1 MGVPLKNPPVYF
13 TVAQV
18 KFNAVLKLSEFLPTI
33 QEQFRLNGYPD
44 YQPGKFMVFDLI
56 FGNDAKPVPNQHI
69 QEVHAFRNVEKTV
82 SFVLETEKL
91 TLQSTSYGRFED
103 FSVQFLKGMAIVH
116 DAVNLE
122 FVDRVGM
129 RYLDRVWPASDD
141 RLEDY
146 LVPEARA
153 LSSVAA
159 GIPLRSMC
167 EALNKFGDI
176 QVLSRVL
183 TLDSALAFPP
193 DMNPGDMAI
202 DPRLSAFNGR
212 HAILDFDGFREGRE
226 SFSAESV
233 GKHLTTIHEHI
244 TKAFHATVTP
254 HAMTVWNQ

>member
-33 QEQFRLNGYPD
+33 QERFRLNGYPD
-44 YQPGKFMVFDLI
+44 YQAGQVMVFELI
-56 FGNDAKPVPNQHI
+56 IDNGGKPVPKQHI
-69 QEVHAFRNVEKTV
+69 QEVHAFRNIEKTV

-103 FSVQFLKGMAIVH
+103 FSAKFLKGMAIVH
-116 DAVNLE
+116 DAVNLD

-141 RLEDY
+141 HLEDY

-153 LSSVAA
+153 LSRVTA

-167 EALNKFGDI
+167 EALNKFGEV

-193 DMNPGDMAI
+193 DMIPGDMAI
-202 DPRLSAFNGR
+202 DPRFSAFTGR

-233 GKHLTTIHEHI
+233 GKHLTTIHDHI
-244 TKAFHATVTP
+244 TEAFHATVTP
-254 HAMTVWNQ
+254 HAMTVWNR